1 MLASLLDKQRRAA
14 SVVKTAL
21 LGVGIND
28 RAICINADSWT
39 GNNGDYEKYAVFV
52 SPPPG
57 TDTEPFYETGKTLT
71 EAVRKTIDSIK
82 GSRANAAAP
91 DDQSEAATF

>member
-1 MLASLLDKQRRAA
+1 MFVSLLDKQRRAA
-14 SVVKTAL
+14 SVIRAAL
-21 LGVGIND
+21 LGVGISG

-39 GNNGDYEKYAVFV
+39 GNNGDYEKFAVFV

-71 EAVRKTIDSIK
+71 EAVRKMIDSIK
-82 GSRANAAAP
+82 GRANAAAS